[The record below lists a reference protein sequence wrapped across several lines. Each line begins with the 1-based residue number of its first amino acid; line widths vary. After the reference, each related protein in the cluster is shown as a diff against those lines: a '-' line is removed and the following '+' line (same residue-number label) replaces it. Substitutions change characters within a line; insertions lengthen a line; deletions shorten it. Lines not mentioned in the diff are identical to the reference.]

1 MLAIYKKDVRS
12 AFHGMSGWVVCAFVV
27 FVIGLYFMAL
37 CLSGGYGEFGYVLNN
52 SMFMFLVVVPLLSM
66 RSMVEERRQKTDQ
79 LLLTSPVSISGIVWG
94 KYLALLTIYGL
105 PLLVAAVC
113 PLIMTAFGTVSLLRA
128 YGCLLAFFLLGA
140 ATLAI
145 GLFMSSLTENQII
158 AALCT
163 FGALILVYLMPSIA
177 SLISS
182 TTFAS
187 TLAFTLLALVVCVL
201 VYLMTKSLVL
211 ATGVFC
217 LAEVILFVLTRF
229 TDVQMEGSF
238 GKMLNTLALFE
249 RFSTFVNGVFDLTA
263 IVYYISIALLFV
275 FLTTQGIEKR
285 RWS

>member
-12 AFHGMSGWVVCAFVV
+12 AFHGMAGWVVCAFVV

-37 CLSGGYGEFGYVLNN
+37 CLSGGYGEFSYVLNN
-52 SMFMFLVVVPLLSM
+52 SMFMFLVVVPLLTM

-94 KYLALLTIYGL
+94 KYLALLTVYAI
-105 PLLVAAVC
+105 PLLVAAIC
-113 PLIMTAFGTVSLLRA
+113 PLIMSAFGSISLMRS
-128 YGCLLAFFLLGA
+128 YGSLLAFFLLGA

-163 FGALILVYLMPSIA
+163 FGTLILVYLMPSIA

-182 TTFAS
+182 TAFAS
-187 TLAFTLLALVVCVL
+187 VAAFTLVAAVACVL
-201 VYLMTKSLVL
+201 VFLMTKSVVLSTGLFCLVELVL
-211 ATGVFC
+211 F
-217 LAEVILFVLTRF
+217 LMTRF
-229 TDVQMEGSF
+229 TDVQFEGSF
-238 GKMLNTLALFE
+238 GKMLNTLALFD
-249 RFSTFVNGVFDLTA
+249 RFTTFVTGVFDLTA